1 MAAETRPPP
10 IFHVGLHKTG
20 TTWFQK
26 QFYPRVQG
34 YRLVERRLVR
44 SVLLARSPLDFDA
57 RSARSALGLDEGD
70 PAIICEEDLSGILH
84 NGGLVTNYIA
94 KEIASQLHAIAPEA
108 KVVIF
113 VRNQTSMAASLYQQY
128 LREGGTGSVH
138 RYLFP
143 EDYLHLGR
151 IRPLKAPRFD
161 FSALEY
167 DRLIAHYDALF
178 GRDRVLAFAYEQF
191 GRDPRG
197 FLTGFCA
204 KLGIPMPAELD
215 LSPINSSYR
224 AGLIPVARCLNL
236 FTRRSVADKSTLLHI
251 PYWYP
256 ARKLILRGL
265 NRSPLFGR
273 VPPAQ
278 HLLGTSTVSWIRQRF
293 ANSNRAL
300 EERLGADL
308 DALGY
313 ATAAQES
320 SVERPARSPLLQW
333 TKN

>member
-26 QFYPRVQG
+26 QFYPRVDG

-44 SVLLARSPLDFDA
+44 SVILARSPLDFDA
-57 RSARSALGLDEGD
+57 RSARSALGLDDGA

-236 FTRRSVADKSTLLHI
+236 FTRRSVAEKSTLLHI

-278 HLLGTSTVSWIRQRF
+278 RLLGTSTVSWIRQRF
-293 ANSNRAL
+293 AQSNRAL
-300 EERLGADL
+300 QERLGVNL
-308 DALGY
+308 EELGY
-313 ATAAQES
+313 ATEQQE
-320 SVERPARSPLLQW
+320 LLQRPTRSALLRW